1 MSILAIDVGAG
12 TQDILLYTEGG
23 NIEGLSKIVLPSQ
36 TVIVA
41 RRIEA
46 ATRDGRD
53 IFLRGF
59 TMGGGSSS
67 SAALRHLRAGYRV
80 YATTAAALSIHDDL
94 DHVRTMGITITDVP
108 NEDVVVI
115 DTGDIDLTSLGTA
128 FGLFGIDLPPDVAV
142 AVQDHGFSPK
152 RSNRIARFEH
162 LRDAIHSGGGLE
174 QFAFTDPPEHFNRM
188 TQVRDYLRSQ
198 NKRPLLMD
206 TGPAAIF
213 GSIHDPRAKLPA
225 LAINFGN
232 GHTIG
237 ALVGEN
243 GITAIFEHHTS
254 SLRPQ
259 KLRSIVERFC
269 AGTLT
274 NQDIFGDG
282 GHGAYIEGVPERLG
296 CVVVTGP
303 RREELESAIPDDV
316 ADGGVIPAAPWGD
329 MMMAGCVGLID
340 AWKRMIA

>member
-1 MSILAIDVGAG
+1 MSLLAIDVGAG
-12 TQDILLYTEGG
+12 TQDILLYKESG
-23 NIEGLSKIVLPSQ
+23 NVEGLPKIVLPSQ
-36 TVIVA
+36 TAIVA
-41 RRIEA
+41 RHIDA
-46 ATRDGRD
+46 AARDGHD
-53 IFLRGF
+53 IFLQGF
-59 TMGGGSSS
+59 TMGGGAST
-67 SAALRHLRAGYRV
+67 SAVMHHLRAGLRV
-80 YATTAAALSIHDDL
+80 YATAAAALSIHDDL
-94 DHVRTMGITITDVP
+94 DRARAMGVIITDVP
-108 NEDVVVI
+108 PPGAVTIE
-115 DTGDIDLTSLGTA
+115 TGDVDLASLDKA
-128 FGLFGIDLPPDVAV
+128 FGLFGIDLPHDVAV
-142 AVQDHGFSPK
+142 AVQDHGFSPH

-162 LRDAIHSGGGLE
+162 LHDAICAGGGLE

-188 TQVRDYLRSQ
+188 TSVRDYLRGQ

-213 GSIHDPRAKLPA
+213 GALHDPRAKLPA

-237 ALVGEN
+237 ALIDEE

-254 SLRPQ
+254 ALRAER
-259 KLRSIVERFC
+259 LRSVIERFC

-282 GHGAYIEGVPERLG
+282 GHGAYIESVPERLR

-303 RREELESAIPDDV
+303 RREELEGAIDQSI
-316 ADGGVIPAAPWGD
+316 ADGGVILAAPWGD

-340 AWKRMIA
+340 AWKRIMG